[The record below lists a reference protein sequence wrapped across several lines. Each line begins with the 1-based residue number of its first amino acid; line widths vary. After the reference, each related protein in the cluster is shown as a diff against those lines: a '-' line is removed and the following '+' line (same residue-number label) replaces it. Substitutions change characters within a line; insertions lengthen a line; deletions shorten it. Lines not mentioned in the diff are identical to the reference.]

1 MLHRNVFF
9 QEFGMFAQNITE
21 SALLSAFKK
30 RPLSTQTSIDKD
42 DLVA

>member
-9 QEFGMFAQNITE
+9 KGLEFAQNITE